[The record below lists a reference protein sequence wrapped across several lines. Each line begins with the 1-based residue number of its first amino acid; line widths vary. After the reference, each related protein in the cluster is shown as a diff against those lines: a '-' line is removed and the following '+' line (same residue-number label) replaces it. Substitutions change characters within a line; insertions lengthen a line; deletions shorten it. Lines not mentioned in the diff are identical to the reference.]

1 MLFLKKAWVW
11 IKKHWYV
18 PLLFLLIAAS
28 GIAGIF
34 GWSKN
39 KQLIKMLEI
48 NKKSYEAQIKV
59 IEDSH
64 AAEMKK
70 KDDLYAKYVETMK
83 KINKQHDIDISN
95 LDKEKK
101 EKLEKMVKKYEGTPE
116 ELAKELSD
124 IFGVEYV
131 E

>member
-18 PLLFLLIAAS
+18 PLLFLLVAAG

-64 AAEMKK
+64 VAEMKK
-70 KDDLYAKYVETMK
+70 KDDLYTKYVETMK
-83 KINKQHDIDISN
+83 KINKQHDVDISN
-95 LDKEKK
+95 LEKEKK
-101 EKLEKMVKKYEGTPE
+101 EKLDKMVKKYKGTPE
-116 ELAKELSD
+116 ELAKELSEM
-124 IFGVEYV
+124 FGVEYV

>member
-18 PLLFLLIAAS
+18 PLLFLLVAAG

-64 AAEMKK
+64 VAEMKK
-70 KDDLYAKYVETMK
+70 KDDLYTKYVETMK
-83 KINKQHDIDISN
+83 KINKQHGVDISN
-95 LDKEKK
+95 LEKEKK
-101 EKLEKMVKKYEGTPE
+101 KKLDKMVKKYKGTPE
-116 ELAKELSD
+116 ELAKELSEM
-124 IFGVEYV
+124 FGVEYV

>member
-18 PLLFLLIAAS
+18 PLLFLLVAAG

-34 GWSKN
+34 GWSIN

-59 IEDSH
+59 IEDSNV
-64 AAEMKK
+64 A
-70 KDDLYAKYVETMK
+70 
-83 KINKQHDIDISN
+83 
-95 LDKEKK
+95 
-101 EKLEKMVKKYEGTPE
+101 
-116 ELAKELSD
+116 
-124 IFGVEYV
+124 
-131 E
+131 